1 MSKLEDLLLTQIK
14 AMGIPHPEQEY
25 RFAAHHV
32 GMGRGIRDRLLRAR
46 LKDWRIDMAWPEY
59 MLAVECEG
67 IVWEGK
73 GGRHQRGEGFE
84 EDMLKYHHAQ
94 RLGFTVYRC
103 GSRLI
108 KSGESVQLI
117 RAMID
122 ALSNNE

>member
-32 GMGRGIRDRLLRAR
+32 GMGRGIRERLLRAG
-46 LKDWRIDMAWPEY
+46 LKDCRFDFCWPDL
-59 MLAVECEG
+59 MLAVEVEG
-67 IVWEGK
+67 GIFVNGRHTRGK
-73 GGRHQRGEGFE
+73 GFE
-84 EDMLKYHHAQ
+84 NDMEKYHHAQ

-117 RAMID
+117 KAMID
-122 ALSNNE
+122 ALSDNE